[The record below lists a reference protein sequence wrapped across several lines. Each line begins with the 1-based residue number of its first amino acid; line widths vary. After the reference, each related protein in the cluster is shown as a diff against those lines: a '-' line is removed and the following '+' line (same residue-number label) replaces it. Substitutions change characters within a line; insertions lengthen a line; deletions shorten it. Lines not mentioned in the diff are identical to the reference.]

1 MISQCAASDIST
13 TEKWL
18 HIVAGGF
25 PCNFSRWVVEQGI
38 KEWGQAALLLLWLK
52 LISDLPISNLNLISI
67 LVVWYICNL
76 IMYWL
81 LKKFQPQVNL
91 KMCTG
96 SKFSRFSFATRVSR
110 WNCILNNLIIHLYL
124 LVSWFYSI
132 WPHSGSMIAGTTT
145 ENASNAKHEMNLLKS
160 HLAYVYHNWITNGL
174 SEKRKFVMNVMN
186 QVTWYQS
193 VLICLNWW

>member
-1 MISQCAASDIST
+1 MISQCAASDISI

-25 PCNFSRWVVEQGI
+25 SCNFSRWVVEQGI

-91 KMCTG
+91 KMCTS

-110 WNCILNNLIIHLYL
+110 WNCILSNLIIHLYL
-124 LVSWFYSI
+124 LVSRFYSI
-132 WPHSGSMIAGTTT
+132 KCKTWN
-145 ENASNAKHEMNLLKS
+145 E
-160 HLAYVYHNWITNGL
+160 LA
-174 SEKRKFVMNVMN
+174 
-186 QVTWYQS
+186 QVAPS
-193 VLICLNWW
+193 ICVS